1 MIRVAVA
8 GALGRMGAEVIR
20 AVNAAEDMHVVA
32 GVDVKSGAES
42 QGVAVSPDLRQAIAD
57 GKPEV
62 LVDFTVAEAAFA
74 NAITALELGV
84 RPVIGTTGMSA
95 DQVKQIE
102 ARARET
108 RTGAFIAPNFAIG
121 AVLMMYFAKLGSR
134 YFDSAEVIELHHD
147 QKIDAPSGTA
157 VKMAQDM
164 AEAHGKAFAT
174 NVPQK

>member
-20 AVNAAEDMHVVA
+20 AVSAAEDMQVVA

-42 QGVAVSPDLRQAIAD
+42 QGVAVSANLRQAITA

-74 NAITALELGV
+74 NAMTALELGV
-84 RPVIGTTGMSA
+84 RPVIGTTGMSS
-95 DQVKQIE
+95 DQVSKIE

-121 AVLMMYFAKLGSR
+121 AVLMMYFATLGSR
-134 YFDSAEVIELHHD
+134 YFESAE
-147 QKIDAPSGTA
+147 
-157 VKMAQDM
+157 
-164 AEAHGKAFAT
+164 
-174 NVPQK
+174 